1 SPPGPE
7 ENLLLEGEILPIHP
21 IVTGVPHAILFVEDV
36 EMVDPARLGRAIR
49 YHERFH
55 PEGTNVDFVSPLP
68 GKTLAVRTYERGVE
82 GETLACGTGA
92 IAAALVGFA
101 RGMTTPPVT
110 VRMPGGTLGVSFT
123 TRGET
128 FHDLFLEGPAEVIYE
143 GHFYA
148 SPEADKEG
156 ATP

>member
-1 SPPGPE
+1 PPAPE
-7 ENLLLEGEILPIHP
+7 EHLLVEGEILPIHP
-21 IVTGVPHAILFVEDV
+21 IVTGVPHAILFVKDV
-36 EMVDPARLGRAIR
+36 EEVDPARVGRAIR

-55 PEGTNVDFVSPLP
+55 PEGTNVDFVAPLP

-101 RGMTTPPVT
+101 RGMTKPPVT
-110 VRMPGGTLGVSFT
+110 VRMPGGTLRVSFT
-123 TRGET
+123 ARGDT
-128 FHDLFLEGPAEVIYE
+128 LHDLFLEGPAEVIYE
-143 GHFYA
+143 GHLYV
-148 SPEADKEG
+148 SPEATARG